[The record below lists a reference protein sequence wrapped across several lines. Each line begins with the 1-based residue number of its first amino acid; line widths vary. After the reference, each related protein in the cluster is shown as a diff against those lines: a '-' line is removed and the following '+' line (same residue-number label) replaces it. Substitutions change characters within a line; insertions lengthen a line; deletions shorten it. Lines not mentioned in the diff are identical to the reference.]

1 MKVMG
6 LNIRDIVP
14 REEFEISGLKNKIIC
29 VDAFNTLYQFLSS
42 VRQADGTPL
51 MDEENR
57 ITSHLSGIIYRNV
70 ALLSQG
76 IRLVYVFDGRAPD
89 LKARTHKKRREIKEQ
104 AKENYEVAK
113 QEEDIAAMR
122 KYSSQL
128 VRLDDEMVRE
138 SKELLVAM
146 GIAVVQAPSEGE
158 AEAAYLC
165 KTKKD
170 VFAVASQDYDSLLF
184 GAPYLI
190 QNLTLARKRKT
201 PSGYVDVK
209 TLIIGLED
217 ILEKL
222 EINLE
227 QLICLGILVG
237 TDYNPKGVFR
247 VGQKKALEIV
257 REFKT
262 PEKIFESVADKIEE
276 MDEDDRFDWKIIF
289 ELFKNHEHVDAEF
302 EFKKVDAKKIKEI
315 LVSRHGF
322 SEERIDNQ
330 IAKLEKIKEDKN
342 QKGLDEFF

>member
-1 MKVMG
+1 MG
-6 LNIRDIVP
+6 LSIRDIIP
-14 REEFEISGLKNKIIC
+14 RNEFEISELKGKIIC

-42 VRQADGTPL
+42 VRQMDGTPL
-51 MDEENR
+51 QDEEGR
-57 ITSHLSGIIYRNV
+57 ITSHLSGLLYRNV

-76 IRLVYVFDGRAPD
+76 VKLVYVFDGKAPD
-89 LKARTHKKRREIKEQ
+89 LKAKTHKKRKEVKEQ

-128 VRLDDEMVRE
+128 VRLDDDMVRE
-138 SKELLVAM
+138 SKELLIAM

-158 AEAAYLC
+158 AEASYLA
-165 KTKKD
+165 KTKD
-170 VFAVASQDYDSLLF
+170 EVYAVASQDYDSLLF

-201 PSGYVDVK
+201 PSGYVDVS
-209 TLIIGLED
+209 TLLIKLED
-217 ILEKL
+217 VLEKL
-222 EINLE
+222 EINLD

-237 TDYNPKGVFR
+237 TDYNPKGIFR

-257 REFKT
+257 KEFKT
-262 PEKIFESVADKIEE
+262 PEKIFESVKDKIEE
-276 MDEDDRFDWKIIF
+276 MEEEDQFDWEVVF
-289 ELFKNHEHVDAEF
+289 DLFKNHESLDVEF
-302 EFKKVDAKKIKEI
+302 EFGEVDSEKIKEI

-330 IAKLEKIKEDKN
+330 IVKLDKLREDKK
-342 QKGLDEFF
+342 QTGLGEFF